1 MYLLISIFYKTFRMT
16 QSKVIRLF
24 VSRRIVDVFGEI
36 ENHPVQI
43 PRGIKISSCFFL
55 IAQKL
60 VFQKIGASAC
70 GTIVSN
76 GAIF

>member
-36 ENHPVQI
+36 ENHPVKI
-43 PRGIKISSCFFL
+43 LTGILISSCFFFE
-55 IAQKL
+55 QKW
-60 VFQKIGASAC
+60 VVQKIGASAC
-70 GTIVSN
+70 GSIVSN